1 MALPFL
7 ASGGLI
13 YRHIYR
19 LVYLGLYKYGVRGVY
34 ATVST
39 TVTRHIFTNV
49 HALFGIWANL
59 SLACLSSIVF
69 ENPLKTWGIHKV
81 IYLA

>member
-39 TVTRHIFTNV
+39 TVTNHIFIDV
-49 HALFGIWANL
+49 HALFVFWANL

-69 ENPLKTWGIHKV
+69 ETQLNTSS
-81 IYLA
+81 YTQ

>member
-34 ATVST
+34 ATVSR
-39 TVTRHIFTNV
+39 TVTSYFFINV
-49 HALFGIWANL
+49 HALFEI
-59 SLACLSSIVF
+59 
-69 ENPLKTWGIHKV
+69 
-81 IYLA
+81 